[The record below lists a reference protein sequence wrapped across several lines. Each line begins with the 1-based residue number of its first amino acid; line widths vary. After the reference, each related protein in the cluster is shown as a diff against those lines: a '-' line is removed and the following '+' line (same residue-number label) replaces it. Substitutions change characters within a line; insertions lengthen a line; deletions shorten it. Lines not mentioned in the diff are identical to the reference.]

1 MKNRA
6 KLIMVVIVVIYSLIS
21 IISYIVLPYF
31 MPFRSPMDIDYVSKG
46 KYAGYYLVSDI
57 SGPARIIDSSG
68 NIKWQSNLNGDFI
81 HDCDMLP
88 NGNILIADITYDRV
102 IEVDI
107 DNSSSIVWSWD
118 ARNPLDINWTSFAYE
133 QGWDEI
139 DYTPEFSIFGMYWTH
154 LNDID
159 FINGSQFGRNY
170 NSILISLRNFD
181 LVLEVNYSETK
192 EVIWWYGEPGNFSLL
207 NHQHNPDRYEN
218 GNTVICDSGNERIIE
233 INTTTKEVV
242 WELKN
247 LAPHGKFRWVRDC
260 DDIGDN
266 KRLITDSGNN
276 RLLVYD
282 MNSMS
287 IVREIRSP
295 FFSNPYEADLLED
308 GRLIVSGLMSC
319 SILIMD
325 FNSGNI
331 YGMIGF
337 PNQFVLPIS
346 LIIGVIIYHSGQLI
360 NAFKKSNKRN
370 IKKILDFQV
379 YKRIIYIICGIIF
392 LFFFTTIIAFLL
404 VFQFF
409 G

>member
-1 MKNRA
+1 MQKR
-6 KLIMVVIVVIYSLIS
+6 IMIIIVVIVIYVLIS
-21 IISYIVLPYF
+21 IISFIVLPFF
-31 MPFRSPMDIDYVSKG
+31 MPIRNPMDVDYISKG
-46 KYAGYYLVSDI
+46 KYAGSYLVSDAT
-57 SGPARIIDSSG
+57 GPVRIIDSSG
-68 NIKWQSNLNGDFI
+68 RIKWQTNLNGDFI

-88 NGNILIADITYDRV
+88 NGNVLIADIANNRV

-107 DNSSSIVWSWD
+107 DNSSSIKWSWD
-118 ARNPLDINWTSFAYE
+118 ANNTLDINWTSFAHE
-133 QGWDEI
+133 RGWDEI
-139 DYTPEFSIFGMYWTH
+139 SYTPEISIFGVYWTH
-154 LNDID
+154 INDVD

-242 WELKN
+242 WELKDIF
-247 LAPHGKFRWVRDC
+247 PYGEFRWVRDC

-287 IVREIRSP
+287 IIREIKSP
-295 FFSNPYEADLLED
+295 YFSNPYEADLLDD
-308 GRLIVSGLMSC
+308 GRLIVSGLTTGT
-319 SILIMD
+319 IIIMD
-325 FNSGNI
+325 FNTGAVL
-331 YGMIGF
+331 GMIGF
-337 PNQFVLPIS
+337 PNYWVLPIS
-346 LIIGVIIYHSGQLI
+346 LIIGVTIYHSAQLI
-360 NAFKKSNKRN
+360 YALKKSNKRN
-370 IKKILDFQV
+370 IRKLLDFRV
-379 YKRIIYIICGIIF
+379 YKRIIYIISGI
-392 LFFFTTIIAFLL
+392 LSLLFFTTIIAFL
-404 VFQFF
+404 VMQFF

>member
-1 MKNRA
+1 MQKRT
-6 KLIMVVIVVIYSLIS
+6 KLITAAIIAIYSSIS
-21 IISYIVLPYF
+21 VISFIVLPSF
-31 MPFRSPMDIDYVSKG
+31 MSIKNPMDIDYISEG
-46 KYAGYYLVSDI
+46 KYAGDYLVSDV

-68 NIKWQSNLNGDFI
+68 KVKWQSNLNGDFI

-107 DNSSSIVWSWD
+107 NNSSSIVWSWD
-118 ARNPLDINWTSFAYE
+118 ASNPLDINWTSFSYE

-139 DYTPEFSIFGMYWTH
+139 DYTPEISIFGIYWTH
-154 LNDID
+154 LNDVD
-159 FINGSQFGRNY
+159 YINGSQFGRNY

-218 GNTVICDSGNERIIE
+218 GNTVICDSGNDRIVE

-247 LAPHGKFRWVRDC
+247 IYPYGKFRWVRDC
-260 DDIGDN
+260 DEIGGN

-287 IVREIRSP
+287 IVREIKSP

-308 GRLIVSGLMSC
+308 GKLIVGSLTTGT
-319 SILIMD
+319 IIIMD
-325 FNSGNI
+325 FNTGKI

-337 PNQFVLPIS
+337 PNYWILPIS
-346 LIIGVIIYHSGQLI
+346 LIIGVIIYHSTQLI
-360 NAFKKSNKRN
+360 NALKRSNKRN
-370 IKKILDFQV
+370 IRKLIDFQV
-379 YKRIIYIICGIIF
+379 YKRIIYIICGIIS
-392 LFFFTTIIAFLL
+392 LLFFTTIIAFLL
-404 VFQFF
+404 MQFF

>member
-1 MKNRA
+1 MQKRK
-6 KLIMVVIVVIYSLIS
+6 KLITVVIIVIYSSIS
-21 IISYIVLPYF
+21 IISFIVLPSL
-31 MPFRSPMDIDYVSKG
+31 MPIKNPMDVDYISEG
-46 KYAGYYLVSDI
+46 KYAGCYLVSDV

-68 NIKWQSNLNGDFI
+68 KVKWQTNLNGDFI

-118 ARNPLDINWTSFAYE
+118 ASNPLDINWTSFAYE

-139 DYTPEFSIFGMYWTH
+139 DYTPEISIFGIYWTH
-154 LNDID
+154 LNDVD

-233 INTTTKEVV
+233 INTTSKEVV
-242 WELKN
+242 WELEN
-247 LAPHGKFRWVRDC
+247 ISPYGKFRWVRDC

-282 MNSMS
+282 MNSMK
-287 IVREIRSP
+287 IIREIKSP

-308 GRLIVSGLMSC
+308 GRLIVGGLTTGT
-319 SILIMD
+319 IIIMD
-325 FNSGNI
+325 FNTGEI

-337 PNQFVLPIS
+337 PNFWVLPIS
-346 LIIGVIIYHSGQLI
+346 LIIGVMIYHSAQLI
-360 NAFKKSNKRN
+360 KALKRSNKRN
-370 IKKILDFQV
+370 IRKLIDFQV
-379 YKRIIYIICGIIF
+379 YKRIIYIFCGIIS
-392 LFFFTTIIAFLL
+392 LLFFTTIIAFLL
-404 VFQFF
+404 ILFF

>member
-1 MKNRA
+1 MQKRK
-6 KLIMVVIVVIYSLIS
+6 KLITVVIIVIYSSIS
-21 IISYIVLPYF
+21 IISFIVLPSL
-31 MPFRSPMDIDYVSKG
+31 MPIKNPMDVDYISEG
-46 KYAGYYLVSDI
+46 KYGGCYLVSDV

-68 NIKWQSNLNGDFI
+68 KVKWQTNLNGDFI

-88 NGNILIADITYDRV
+88 NGNILIADISYDRV

-118 ARNPLDINWTSFAYE
+118 ASNPLDINWTSFAYE

-139 DYTPEFSIFGMYWTH
+139 DYTPEISIFGMYWTH
-154 LNDID
+154 LNDVD

-181 LVLEVNYSETK
+181 LVIEVNYSETK
-192 EVIWWYGEPGNFSLL
+192 ELIWWYGEPGNFSLL

-233 INTTTKEVV
+233 INTTSKEVV
-242 WELKN
+242 WELEN
-247 LAPHGKFRWVRDC
+247 ISPYGKFRWVRDC

-282 MNSMS
+282 MNSMK
-287 IVREIRSP
+287 IIREIKSP

-308 GRLIVSGLMSC
+308 GRLIVGGLTTGT
-319 SILIMD
+319 IIIMD
-325 FNSGNI
+325 FNTGEI

-337 PNQFVLPIS
+337 PNFWVLPIS
-346 LIIGVIIYHSGQLI
+346 LIIGVMIYHSAQLI
-360 NAFKKSNKRN
+360 KALKRSNKRN
-370 IKKILDFQV
+370 IRKLIDFQV
-379 YKRIIYIICGIIF
+379 YKRIIYIFCGIIS
-392 LFFFTTIIAFLL
+392 LLFFTTIIAFLL
-404 VFQFF
+404 ILFF

>member
-1 MKNRA
+1 MQKRIKIIIA
-6 KLIMVVIVVIYSLIS
+6 VTIVIYSSIS
-21 IISYIVLPYF
+21 VISFMVLPSF
-31 MPFRSPMDIDYVSKG
+31 MPIKNPMDVDYISEG
-46 KYAGYYLVSDI
+46 KYAGYYLVSEV

-68 NIKWQSNLNGDFI
+68 KVKWQTNLNGDFI

-118 ARNPLDINWTSFAYE
+118 ASNPLDINWTSFSYE

-139 DYTPEFSIFGMYWTH
+139 DYTPEISIFGLYWTH

-233 INTTTKEVV
+233 INTTSKEVV
-242 WELKN
+242 WELEN
-247 LAPHGKFRWVRDC
+247 ISPYGKFRWVRDC
-260 DDIGDN
+260 DNIGDN

-282 MNSMS
+282 MNSMN
-287 IVREIRSP
+287 IVREIKSP

-308 GRLIVSGLMSC
+308 GRLIVGGLTTGT
-319 SILIMD
+319 IIIMD
-325 FNSGNI
+325 FNTGDI

-337 PNQFVLPIS
+337 PNYWVLPIS
-346 LIIGVIIYHSGQLI
+346 LIIGVIIYHSAQLI
-360 NAFKKSNKRN
+360 NALKKSNKRN
-370 IKKILDFQV
+370 IRKLIDFQV
-379 YKRIIYIICGIIF
+379 YKRIIYIICGIIS
-392 LFFFTTIIAFLL
+392 LLFFTTIIAFLL
-404 VFQFF
+404 MQFF